1 MTKRNAEM
9 FMYDPEKTYDI
20 ADFANTTIKNL
31 YAIGKQVGLRDVKKP
46 KKDELARLILAKHV
60 ETPISQ
66 MVNSVVN
73 DVLDDIFK
81 HDEVFNI
88 QEEIHP
94 SAQAYKGI
102 AVFGDLMNQI
112 LNDVPFYTIDST
124 QWFHAN
130 SISKYLQ
137 YLNYSDAIYRH
148 VSDCNKLSFQSLK
161 MKLNTCLYLIQYQP
175 ETIFINENGVIELI
189 KKSNLPKA
197 TGKCKREIEEVYVA
211 TTAVYE
217 KDKIYKIGKSYNS
230 KKRID
235 NMNTGRIPS
244 DEMYLCYVGECSDA
258 LKAESYIHTVLKE
271 YRVSNKREFFKLDID
286 EIIKTVDTVC
296 SMYC

>member
-9 FMYDPEKTYDI
+9 FIYDPEKTYDI
-20 ADFANTTIKNL
+20 VDFENTTIKNL

-60 ETPISQ
+60 ETPVLQ
-66 MVNSVVN
+66 MVNSIVTEILN
-73 DVLDDIFK
+73 DIFK
-81 HDEVFNI
+81 HYEVPNT
-88 QEEIHP
+88 QEVEE
-94 SAQAYKGI
+94 YKG
-102 AVFGDLMNQI
+102 AGVFSDLMNQI
-112 LNDVPFYTIDST
+112 LKEVPFCTIESLH
-124 QWFHAN
+124 WFHAN
-130 SISKYLQ
+130 TVAKLLQ
-137 YLNYSDAIYRH
+137 YGNCSDAIYKH
-148 VSDCNKLSFQSLK
+148 VSDYSKMSFESLK
-161 MKLNTCLYLIQYQP
+161 MHMTISFSLRQYHP

-189 KKSNLPKA
+189 KRCNLPKA
-197 TGKCKREIEEVYVA
+197 TGKPKREIEEVYVA

-244 DEMYLCYVGECSDA
+244 DEMYLCHVGECSDA